1 MRRQFRYNGYTVSH
15 GVVHIV
21 LFKQQR
27 TFGLVM
33 SSLLAVVGIW
43 LFPGQSN
50 FSILF
55 FLLAGIL
62 LLITLGAPRLLS
74 YPARL
79 WGTLGQNLEIMNNYL
94 VLGLLFFLLLTPIAL
109 IARRLGY
116 DPLKLSQKAGKSYW
130 HKRSQGWQ
138 PESFKDQF

>member
-1 MRRQFRYNGYTVSH
+1 M
-15 GVVHIV
+15 

-33 SSLLAVVGIW
+33 SGLLTAVGVW
-43 LFPGQSN
+43 LFLWQHD

-62 LLITLGAPRLLS
+62 LLITLGAPHLLG

-79 WGTLGQNLEIMNNYL
+79 WGVLGQKLEMMNNYL

-109 IARRLGY
+109 IARRVGY
-116 DPLKLSQKAGKSYW
+116 DPLKLSQKPGKSYW
-130 HKRSQGWQ
+130 QKRSQGWQ

>member
-1 MRRQFRYNGYTVSH
+1 M
-15 GVVHIV
+15 

-33 SSLLAVVGIW
+33 SGLFAVVGIW
-43 LFPGQSN
+43 LFFEQHD
-50 FSILF
+50 FSSFF

-62 LLITLGAPRLLS
+62 LLITLGAPGLLG

-79 WGTLGQNLEIMNNYL
+79 WGVLAQKLEIMNNYL
-94 VLGLLFFLLLTPIAL
+94 VLGLLFFLLLTPIAF
-109 IARRLGY
+109 IARRVGY
-116 DPLKLSQKAGKSYW
+116 DPLKLSQKSGKSYW
-130 HKRSQGWQ
+130 QKRSQGWQ